1 MSRKIATALTTAG
14 IIGMLAAPAS
24 ALEHGEPA
32 PDNAESQT
40 VAALKMGR
48 IGNFGDCTGTLVDRQ
63 WVLTARHCLQ
73 SVNNEGTQARL
84 GGKVYDADSWA
95 LSPLSDAGLLHLTEP
110 VTDIKPAKIST
121 DIPETG
127 DLGTLYGWSSSS
139 SMARKGQLPMAEM
152 KVSEI
157 LGGGPSDDAAQ
168 KPGADKEAP
177 EGYESVPAE
186 EAMPGLKMPG
196 GSKPDADVKVPEGYE
211 SVPAEEAMPG
221 LKMPGSGSGS
231 DKPKVVSP
239 GATKPGAEQPQIVK
253 PDGNGGE
260 VMQPGQGGMAP
271 MISSPILDVHSTGN
285 AGMQGGDSG
294 GPFFVKGKLAGLAT
308 AGTSNADPD
317 LPSPSAAITTLAG
330 TKDWVDGVISG
341 KDKDAVLT
349 AETTP
354 TPQATPQTSGDR
366 PWIYFTVAAI
376 GLIGAA
382 AAARTFATGAGNGA
396 ARKSRR

>member
-1 MSRKIATALTTAG
+1 MSRKFATALTTAG

-48 IGNFGDCTGTLVDRQ
+48 VGNFGDCTGTLVDKQ
-63 WVLTARHCLQ
+63 WVLTARHCLE
-73 SVNNEGTQARL
+73 SVNNEGAQARL
-84 GGKVYDADSWA
+84 GNKAYDADSWA

-110 VTDIKPAKIST
+110 VTDIKPAKITT
-121 DIPETG
+121 DIPEPG

-139 SMARKGQLPMAEM
+139 SMARKGQLPMAKM

-157 LGGGPSDDAAQ
+157 LGGGPSDDAAK
-168 KPGADKEAP
+168 KPDADKEAP
-177 EGYESVPAE
+177 EGYESVPAA
-186 EAMPGLKMPG
+186 EAMPG
-196 GSKPDADVKVPEGYE
+196 
-211 SVPAEEAMPG
+211 AM
-221 LKMPGSGSGS
+221 MPGSGSGS
-231 DKPKVVSP
+231 DAPKVLS
-239 GATKPGAEQPQIVK
+239 PGAEQPQIVK
-253 PDGNGGE
+253 PDGNGGQ

-294 GPFFVKGKLAGLAT
+294 GPFFVDGKLAGLAT

-317 LPSPSAAITTLAG
+317 IPSPSAAITTLAG

-341 KDKDAVLT
+341 KDKDAILT
-349 AETTP
+349 ADTTP
-354 TPQATPQTSGDR
+354 TPEATPQTSGDR

-382 AAARTFATGAGNGA
+382 AAARTFATGA